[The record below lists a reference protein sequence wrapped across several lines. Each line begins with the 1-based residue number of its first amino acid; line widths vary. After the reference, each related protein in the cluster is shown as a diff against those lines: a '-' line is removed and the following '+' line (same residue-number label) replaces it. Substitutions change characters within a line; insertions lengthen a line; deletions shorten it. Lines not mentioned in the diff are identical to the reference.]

1 MKRLVPVIV
10 VLGCIL
16 FFYNLGSRDFWAP
29 DEGDFAEIVKELS
42 YDLVVP
48 HLNGESYAEKPPLF
62 YYVCYGAQRLF
73 PGLPDEVCLRLP
85 SAFFAL
91 LTLIAFGGTIRR
103 FFGDDQAWT
112 STLILMTAPLYYWQ
126 ARYLQV
132 DMLFAAFVA
141 GSLLSF
147 FWFSATEK
155 ERYVYLFFLSLG
167 LAFLTKGPLALVLT
181 IPPAFV
187 CLLLN
192 KDFSLLKR
200 KSLYLG
206 ALLFLA
212 VILPWYL
219 AVYAREGWSFLYENI
234 IRQNFLRF
242 FDAWSHKR
250 PFYYYFTT
258 LPLDFFPWSLLLPM
272 GIIVAFR
279 TFRKDGRL
287 RFFLIWFLWMFL
299 FLSISSG
306 KISKYMLP
314 ALPALSVLAAAGL
327 ASDSPRYNKTVFL
340 ILAFLFFA
348 LGSLLIV
355 FRTAL
360 YPEFYRLRL
369 LQGSLCVAFSMVLQY
384 PAFKGRFK
392 QALFCIA
399 LLLIHIYSVANGAV
413 YAKWNAYKS
422 PRPFSEKVKDLTKDG
437 TPWVY
442 YGSLRGVYVYYAGTY
457 AISVDEH
464 DAAGLKAVA
473 AKVPDFYIVTRNRDM
488 EEVRETLPGVE
499 TQVTEKIGDTPM
511 VIARFKRGT

>member
-1 MKRLVPVIV
+1 
-10 VLGCIL
+10 
-16 FFYNLGSRDFWAP
+16 
-29 DEGDFAEIVKELS
+29 
-42 YDLVVP
+42 
-48 HLNGESYAEKPPLF
+48 
-62 YYVCYGAQRLF
+62 
-73 PGLPDEVCLRLP
+73 
-85 SAFFAL
+85 
-91 LTLIAFGGTIRR
+91 
-103 FFGDDQAWT
+103 
-112 STLILMTAPLYYWQ
+112 
-126 ARYLQV
+126 
-132 DMLFAAFVA
+132 
-141 GSLLSF
+141 
-147 FWFSATEK
+147 
-155 ERYVYLFFLSLG
+155 
-167 LAFLTKGPLALVLT
+167 
-181 IPPAFV
+181 
-187 CLLLN
+187 
-192 KDFSLLKR
+192 
-200 KSLYLG
+200 
-206 ALLFLA
+206 
-212 VILPWYL
+212 
-219 AVYAREGWSFLYENI
+219 
-234 IRQNFLRF
+234 
-242 FDAWSHKR
+242 
-250 PFYYYFTT
+250 
-258 LPLDFFPWSLLLPM
+258 
-272 GIIVAFR
+272 
-279 TFRKDGRL
+279 
-287 RFFLIWFLWMFL
+287 MFL

-314 ALPALSVLAAAGL
+314 ALPALAVLAAAGL

-369 LQGSLCVAFSMVLQY
+369 LQGSLCVAFSMVLLY
-384 PAFKGRFK
+384 PAFKGRFNK
-392 QALFCIA
+392 AFFCVA
-399 LLLIHIYSVANGAV
+399 LLLITIYSVANGAV